1 MIFSKHLP
9 HVIIDIQTCCFH
21 MQDSLDKPLFYMPVH
36 LQPRVNELENLLFID
51 RDMILDFHDI
61 IFFLGVR
68 LFMFYTS
75 KCLFDD

>member
-1 MIFSKHLP
+1 
-9 HVIIDIQTCCFH
+9 

-61 IFFLGVR
+61 IFFSWSSSLHV
-68 LFMFYTS
+68 LYV
-75 KCLFDD
+75 